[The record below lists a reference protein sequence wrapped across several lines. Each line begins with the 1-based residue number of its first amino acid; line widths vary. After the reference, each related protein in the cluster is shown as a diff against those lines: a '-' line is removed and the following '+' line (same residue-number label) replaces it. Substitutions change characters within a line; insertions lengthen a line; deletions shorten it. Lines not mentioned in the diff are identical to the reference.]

1 MFTDQPPQP
10 PASPHSPLN
19 GDQMLSKKEAARLLN
34 VSPHTLGTWAQFKRP
49 DLKPF
54 KIGGRVRYRL
64 SVLNAYMEEQ
74 LRP

>member
-1 MFTDQPPQP
+1 MPSNTTPDRETPHTF
-10 PASPHSPLN
+10 SPHEHL
-19 GDQMLSKKEAARLLN
+19 LKKKEAAQFLN
-34 VSPHTLGTWAQFKRP
+34 VSPHTLATWAQRKRP

-64 SVLNAYMEEQ
+64 SVLTAYLEEQ